1 MPEPLNETG
10 SLFSILTIAKQSPPI
25 PVEPGSTT
33 DNTAEAA
40 IAAST
45 ALPPLSKI
53 AFPMSEDK

>member
-1 MPEPLNETG
+1 MKPP
-10 SLFSILTIAKQSPPI
+10 PPI
-25 PVEPGSTT
+25 LPALGRVAVREKPT
-33 DNTAEAA
+33 A

>member
-10 SLFSILTIAKQSPPI
+10 LLFSILTIAKQSPLI

-33 DNTAEAA
+33 DNTADAA

-45 ALPPLSKI
+45 AFLH
-53 AFPMSEDK
+53 F